1 MLGDLNTIFFSV
13 TSVMTMLFLG
23 SLGWAM
29 VRDELAAPWL
39 GWVGLIVA
47 VFNGIAV
54 WIGVTFST
62 YHGKGWLV
70 TGWGAYVGFLVVM
83 LVLSAS
89 MLRHREE
96 APSPPPAVAVP

>member
-1 MLGDLNTIFFSV
+1 
-13 TSVMTMLFLG
+13 MTMLFLG

-29 VRDELAAPWL
+29 VRGELAARWL

-54 WIGVTFST
+54 WIGVTFSS
-62 YHGKGWLV
+62 YHGKAWLV
-70 TGWGAYVGFLVVM
+70 IGWGAYVGFLVVM

-89 MLRHREE
+89 MLRRRRA
-96 APSPPPAVAVP
+96 APARSPAIAVT